1 MAKVIS
7 INVSRKKGVKK
18 GPVSA
23 ANLIEGVGIEG
34 DAHAM
39 NGKRQVS
46 LLAVEDIMKV
56 QLKPGDFAENITTEG
71 LDLSAVRIC
80 DKIRIGKNILLEIS
94 QIGKECHTR
103 CEIYKNVGDCIMPK
117 KGVFAEV
124 LSGGNVSAGDEI
136 VII

>member
-7 INVSRKKGVKK
+7 INISAKKGVRKV
-18 GPVSA
+18 PVKQA
-23 ANLIEGVGIEG
+23 RLVAGVGIDG
-34 DAHAM
+34 DAHAAAG
-39 NGKRQVS
+39 NRQVS
-46 LLAVEDIMKV
+46 LLRAEDIESAG
-56 QLKPGDFAENITTEG
+56 LNSGDFAENITTAG
-71 LDLSAVRIC
+71 IDLSKL
-80 DKIRIGKNILLEIS
+80 KIGTIIKIGDAELKIS